1 MIFIGQLISVSGTS
15 LVWPFMTIYLRERLQ
30 VPLATVTGLIGIE
43 SVMTVLG
50 TLLVG
55 PVMDR
60 FGRKRIMV
68 ASLLVSSLSFILL
81 SQAETLPAFAAISVL
96 RGLFAPLFR
105 VGADTMVTDLIPEED
120 RYSAFSL
127 TRTSSNIG
135 FAFGPAVGGFIAASS
150 FKTSLW
156 IGSGVLGI
164 AFLLAI
170 FLLKETLPRQDT
182 LSEPDKKQSLGYG
195 QILQDK
201 RFLVFLSGDTLVKM
215 GMVMMFS
222 LLSVYVKENFN
233 ILENRYGFI
242 MTVNAVMAAT
252 LQIPATTI
260 TRRFPAARVLPLGAL
275 FYALGLG
282 SVALGSRFEHF
293 VISMIVMTAGELIFM
308 PTAMAMVAALSPRDM
323 RGRYM
328 GVYSMTMGAA
338 KGIGPFI
345 GGILNDQIAP
355 SAIWYGAMVMSLMS
369 AIVFLIV
376 RRFLTPAKEPLGQ
389 AKPFT
394 N

>member
-1 MIFIGQLISVSGTS
+1 
-15 LVWPFMTIYLRERLQ
+15 
-30 VPLATVTGLIGIE
+30 
-43 SVMTVLG
+43 MTVLA
-50 TLLVG
+50 TLVVG

-60 FGRKRIMV
+60 FGRKRVMV
-68 ASLLVSSLSFILL
+68 ASLLVSSLCFFLL
-81 SQAETLPAFAAISVL
+81 TRAETLPAFAAISVL

-105 VGADTMVTDLIPEED
+105 VGADTMVTDLVAEED

-150 FKTSLW
+150 FTTSLW
-156 IGSGVLGI
+156 IGSSVLGI
-164 AFLLAI
+164 AFLLST
-170 FLLKETLPRQDT
+170 FLLKETLPRKEA
-182 LSEPDKKQSLGYG
+182 LLEAEEKPSMGYG
-195 QILQDK
+195 QILRDK
-201 RFLVFLSGDTLVKM
+201 RFLVFLSGDMLVKM

-242 MTVNAVMAAT
+242 MTVNAFMAAT
-252 LQIPATTI
+252 LQVPATTLM
-260 TRRFPAARVLPLGAL
+260 RRFPAARVLPIGAV

-293 VISMIVMTAGELIFM
+293 VISMVVMTIGELIFM
-308 PTAMAMVAALSPRDM
+308 PTAMATVAGLSPSDM

-328 GVYSMTMGAA
+328 SVYSMTMGAA

-355 SAIWYGAMVMSLMS
+355 SAIWLGAMVMCSMS
-369 AIVFLIV
+369 AIVFVLV
-376 RRFLTPAKEPLGQ
+376 RHLLLPAKEPLQ
-389 AKPFT
+389 KV
-394 N
+394 NVLQE